1 MSIDH
6 INTSFTQDGIRIGG
20 GEVET
25 CDTCGATIHDE
36 NQRKSCQGC
45 GFIGCEKCLIQDENY
60 MEYFCPDE
68 KNKKEVS
75 KGCYIEFLGKVID
88 KCRADLR
95 RWINGEKQESIKI

>member
-6 INTSFTQDGIRIGG
+6 INTSFTQDGIPLNQCYDDYGN
-20 GEVET
+20 
-25 CDTCGATIHDE
+25 CDCGAKITDD
-36 NQRKSCQGC
+36 NAVKRCQGC
-45 GFIGCEKCLIQDENY
+45 GFDGCEKCLVQDENY

-88 KCRADLR
+88 KCRLDLR
-95 RWINGEKQESIKI
+95 RWMLNNPQEVK